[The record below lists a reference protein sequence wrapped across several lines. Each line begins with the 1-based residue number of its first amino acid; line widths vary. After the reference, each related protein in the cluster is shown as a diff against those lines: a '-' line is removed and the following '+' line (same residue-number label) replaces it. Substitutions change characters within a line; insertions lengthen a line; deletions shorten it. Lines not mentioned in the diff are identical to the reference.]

1 MLEWFTE
8 QTQQAVEVGRS
19 RTLNIG
25 MLRRMQVEDI
35 IYIVRKDKKK
45 ATKIHEL
52 LDIDKELN
60 QAGKAFDDVKYS
72 GLS

>member
-1 MLEWFTE
+1 M
-8 QTQQAVEVGRS
+8 GRS